1 MRRLSRRTAAGPRQ
15 LCRGPVVCV
24 REDKRNMY
32 RTESIKDLV
41 EENRRVVAFSETDDR
56 VNFAS
61 PLG

>member
-1 MRRLSRRTAAGPRQ
+1 
-15 LCRGPVVCV
+15 
-24 REDKRNMY
+24 MY